1 MSTITGLT
9 SAGMQAIIDGTVA
22 SAHVNGSGH
31 LILTRHDSSTVDA
44 GFVIGPEGPS
54 GTDGTNGT
62 NGTDGSSL
70 RLDQIAVNHPTG
82 ADWSNNSH
90 KITSLANGS
99 SAQDAVALGQVVPK
113 AGGSFTGAVVQ
124 AAVNLTFA
132 TTITVNAALGNTF
145 RVTLTASTGTLDI
158 PSNPVD
164 NQKILVEVK
173 QDATGGRTL
182 AYNAVY
188 QFTTALPA
196 PTLSVAANAV
206 DVLVF
211 VYSSSAA
218 KWRFMGALLGYT

>member
-1 MSTITGLT
+1 MATITGLT

-22 SAHVNGSGH
+22 SGHVNGSGH
-31 LILTRHDSSTVDA
+31 LILTLHNGSTIDA
-44 GFVIGPEGPS
+44 GYVVGPQGPA
-54 GTDGTNGT
+54 GTNGTNGT
-62 NGTDGSSL
+62 NGTDGNSL
-70 RLDQIAVNHPTG
+70 RLDQIAVNQPTA
-82 ADWSNNSH
+82 ADWSNNNH
-90 KITSLANGS
+90 KITNIANASGN
-99 SAQDAVALGQVVPK
+99 QDAVAFGQVVPK

-124 AAVNLTFA
+124 AAVNLTFG
-132 TTITVNAALGNTF
+132 TTIAINAALGNTF

-173 QDATGGRTL
+173 QDSTGSRTL

-196 PTLSVAANAV
+196 PTLSTAANAV

-211 VYSSSAA
+211 VYNASAA
-218 KWRFMGALLGYT
+218 KWRYMGALLGYT

>member
-1 MSTITGLT
+1 MSTVTGLT
-9 SAGMQAIIDGTVA
+9 SAGMQAIVNGTVT
-22 SAHVNGSGH
+22 SAFVNGSGH
-31 LILTRHDSSTVDA
+31 LILVKHDSTQVDA
-44 GFVIGPEGPS
+44 GFVAGPQGPA
-54 GTDGTNGT
+54 GANGT
-62 NGTDGSSL
+62 NGTDGGSL
-70 RLDQIAVNHPTG
+70 RLDQIAINQPTT

-90 KITSLANGS
+90 KITSLANASG
-99 SAQDAVALGQVVPK
+99 AQDAVALGQVVPK
-113 AGGSFTGAVVQ
+113 AGGSFTGAVIQ
-124 AAVNLTFA
+124 AAVSLTFA
-132 TTITVNAALGNTF
+132 ITITVNAALGNTF

-182 AYNAVY
+182 AYNTVY

-196 PTLSVAANAV
+196 PTLSTAANAV

-211 VYSSSAA
+211 VYNSSAA

>member
-1 MSTITGLT
+1 
-9 SAGMQAIIDGTVA
+9 MQAIVNGTVA
-22 SAHVNGSGH
+22 SAFVNGSGH
-31 LILTRHDSSTVDA
+31 LILVKHDSSQVDA
-44 GFVIGPEGPS
+44 GFVMGPQGLP
-54 GTDGTNGT
+54 GTNGINGTNGT
-62 NGTDGSSL
+62 NGSSL
-70 RLDQIAVNHPTG
+70 RLDQIALAQPTT

-90 KITSLANGS
+90 KITSLANAS
-99 SAQDAVALGQVVPK
+99 SAQDAVALSQVVPK
-113 AGGSFTGAVVQ
+113 AGGSFTGAVVE

-132 TTITVNAALGNTF
+132 TTIAINAALGNTF

-188 QFTTALPA
+188 QFPTALPA
-196 PTLSVAANAV
+196 PTLSTAANAV

-211 VYSSSAA
+211 VYNSSAA
-218 KWRFMGALLGYT
+218 KWRFVGALQGYT